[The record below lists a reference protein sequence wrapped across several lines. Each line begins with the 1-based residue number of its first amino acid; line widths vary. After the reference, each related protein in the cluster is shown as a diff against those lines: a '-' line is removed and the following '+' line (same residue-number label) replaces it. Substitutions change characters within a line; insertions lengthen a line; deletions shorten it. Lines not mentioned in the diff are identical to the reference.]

1 MNNEYEGHYEGPT
14 RISPYLYQHKLN
26 LNSLGCSI
34 MIHEKKFIDF
44 SAVKVILHNGFP

>member
-1 MNNEYEGHYEGPT
+1 MNNEYEGHYEGQT
-14 RISPYLYQHKLN
+14 RISQYLLKIKWN